1 MGGTIFFAQ
10 HDWGGSG
17 WATRFVLEYLAS
29 RVADA
34 STKNMLIEL
43 VENHILMLDVRD
55 PQQAPLVDI
64 IADEL
69 PSHVASLEDEELR
82 GILLNSTLFDELY
95 RYAREQ
101 QNYNKDPTQDRYFTI
116 GPNPANAFRLES
128 LQQVV
133 AFYLE
138 EADYVRIDVSDYAPE
153 QQAMVRKYVAELGD
167 PRVLIVGDD

>member
-10 HDWGGSG
+10 HDWGASS

-34 STKNMLIEL
+34 STKEMLIEL
-43 VENHILMLDVRD
+43 VENHILMLDVSD
-55 PQQAPLVDI
+55 PQQASLVDI

-69 PSHVASLEDEELR
+69 PSHVAHLEDPELR
-82 GILLNSTLFDELY
+82 KILWNSTLFEELY

-101 QNYNKDPTQDRYFTI
+101 QDYNRDPAQDIYFTI
-116 GPNPANAFRLES
+116 GPNPSRYFHLKS
-128 LQQVV
+128 LMVSV
-133 AFYLE
+133 ALHLKR
-138 EADYVRIDVSDYAPE
+138 ADYVRIDVSDYTPE
-153 QQAMVRKYVAELGD
+153 QRAMVRDAVAELGD

>member
-82 GILLNSTLFDELY
+82 GILLNSTLFNELY

-101 QNYNKDPTQDRYFTI
+101 QNYNKDPTQDIYFTI
-116 GPNPANAFRLES
+116 GPAPARYFHLNTLMS
-128 LQQVV
+128 YVV
-133 AFYLE
+133 SKSQK
-138 EADYVRIDVSDYAPE
+138 ADYVRIDVSDYTPE
-153 QQAMVRKYVAELGD
+153 QRAMVRDAVAELGD